1 MILFPNLYKICQ
13 VICTVKNSPE
23 KKLAAAEHGNSRSS
37 PNFYSRSSVSSVDFR
52 FNVISP
58 SSSFSSSRF
67 LFVLV
72 LAAAHTY
79 SGVGARSGERAIER
93 AALLETA
100 FKENIII
107 IIILDLPPA
116 FNDSPLSARWTKIFS
131 PRERE
136 SLEAAPQYKI

>member
-13 VICTVKNSPE
+13 VICTVKSSPE
-23 KKLAAAEHGNSRSS
+23 KKLAAAEHCNSRSS

-79 SGVGARSGERAIER
+79 SGESELGRASER

-136 SLEAAPQYKI
+136 SRRGGATV

>member
-1 MILFPNLYKICQ
+1 MRFDPIPEPVQNLPSD
-13 VICTVKNSPE
+13 TVKNSPE
-23 KKLAAAEHGNSRSS
+23 KKLGAAEHCNSRSS

-58 SSSFSSSRF
+58 SSSVSSSRF

-79 SGVGARSGERAIER
+79 SGVGARSGER

-131 PRERE
+131 PRARE
-136 SLEAAPQYKI
+136 SRGGATV

>member
-1 MILFPNLYKICQ
+1 MRFDPIPEPVQNLPSD
-13 VICTVKNSPE
+13 TVKNSPE
-23 KKLAAAEHGNSRSS
+23 KKLAAAEHCNSRSS

-58 SSSFSSSRF
+58 SSSVSSSRF

-79 SGVGARSGERAIER
+79 SGVGARSGERASER

-116 FNDSPLSARWTKIFS
+116 FNDSPLSACSVDQNLFS
-131 PRERE
+131 ESERV
-136 SLEAAPQYKI
+136 